1 MEGLEGLRLN
11 SLLVAGVDEAGRG
24 PLAGPVVAAAVILP
38 KGYNNEEIK
47 DSKCLSPLKREK
59 LFELLRREAL
69 SIGISL
75 ISPREIDANDI
86 LWASLQAMRK
96 AVLKLTLVPELVLVD
111 GIHPIPDIN
120 IPQKAIP
127 KGDSK
132 YTVISAASIV
142 AKVIRD
148 RIMCAWDK
156 IYPQYGFAKHK
167 GYPTREHR
175 EAIMRYGPSPIH
187 RLSFKGVVK

>member
-1 MEGLEGLRLN
+1 MGSLEGSRL
-11 SLLVAGVDEAGRG
+11 SSPLIAGVDEAGRG

-38 KGYNNEEIK
+38 NGYNNDEIK
-47 DSKCLSPLKREK
+47 DSKCLSPRRREE
-59 LFELLRREAL
+59 LFELLRKDAL

-75 ISPREIDANDI
+75 VGPREIDDNDI
-86 LWASLQAMRK
+86 LWASLEAMRK
-96 AVLKLTLVPELVLVD
+96 AVLRLKLVPELLLVD
-111 GIHPIPDIN
+111 GIHTIPDIE
-120 IPQKAIP
+120 IPQRAIP

-142 AKVIRD
+142 AKVVRD

-156 IYPQYGFAKHK
+156 VYPQYGFAKHK
-167 GYPTREHR
+167 GYPTKEHR

-187 RLSFKGVVK
+187 RLSFKGVM

>member
-1 MEGLEGLRLN
+1 MEGLRLN

-132 YTVISAASIV
+132 YTVISAA
-142 AKVIRD
+142 
-148 RIMCAWDK
+148 
-156 IYPQYGFAKHK
+156 
-167 GYPTREHR
+167 
-175 EAIMRYGPSPIH
+175 
-187 RLSFKGVVK
+187 